1 MAMSAEPK
9 HEPIICNNCGTAGHN
24 RGDCAVPRTVCKTNN
39 NPSGEKKNGSRGGAG
54 LKWRTVHNTTT
65 TQSDAECYV
74 QGAPRSQT
82 GRARTATAVLSAQT
96 SPDDSGMKSAV
107 GFGEIMNRDDDLN
120 QNLILA

>member
-1 MAMSAEPK
+1 MQEWVRRACQGSLEKQQARRTEEGWISGYRRAEL
-9 HEPIICNNCGTAGHN
+9 GQ
-24 RGDCAVPRTVCKTNN
+24 
-39 NPSGEKKNGSRGGAG
+39 SGALCIRK
-54 LKWRTVHNTTT
+54 TT